1 MHRPKVAG
9 ENPRETHTHIHRIQ
23 TIDEYVQ
30 RRKNDFALE
39 TSNWDEKSQEDY
51 KEMVEILFNKK
62 QGRIFDPSN
71 ERLYDIAYELFDTF
85 RISESFPKFIREMSL
100 VYLISKFEGFLSK
113 NLEILFTRKPDTM
126 FRKDKKASFE
136 TIFKSKNMD
145 EILERVVQDEVS
157 IIFRKE
163 IEDLNKD
170 YMEFAKFDLS
180 KNTDWKNFKEFFLS
194 A

>member
-1 MHRPKVAG
+1 VHRPKVAG
-9 ENPRETHTHIHRIQ
+9 ENPRAHIHRIQ

-39 TSNWDEKSQEDY
+39 TSNWDEKSQEEY